1 MFLLGEKRRKASI
14 LVIVFCVALPFILSL
29 GIYHQYAHGAC
40 QNVDPGL
47 ERLLESGDLSQDSTD
62 AHRDDFRTVPRPM
75 YDIIDIGASTG
86 GSTTFMSKALLKNVP
101 DFDRREAINSRTL
114 GIDRDKRKVAL
125 ARLRNVDSIQADICK
140 LSRSSIEDTC
150 GRPIRGVTMWHVL
163 EHMPACDIASDIWIR
178 SAQLVREFSS
188 FRGPSF
194 DDRAVLMPS
203 GTHRYYENWHGHTCH
218 FNSTL
223 LLNSIQT
230 ADKRGTVELLVLS
243 KVIGS
248 TSSEVL
254 LPDGSAPD
262 SHRYDPLIHP
272 KKSVFDL
279 EQPVYE
285 EMRACVVYSSSELSI
300 VSALCLLDALSPW
313 EQNDNN
319 TRVVLCKND
328 HPDRTELPCVES
340 ILNLARRA
348 IAITNS
354 LDASVLREK
363 YST

>member
-1 MFLLGEKRRKASI
+1 
-14 LVIVFCVALPFILSL
+14 VIVWCVALPFILSH
-29 GIYHQYAHGAC
+29 GIINMHGC

-47 ERLLESGDLSQDSTD
+47 LRLLESGDLSQDSTD

-86 GSTTFMSKALLKNVP
+86 GSTNFMSKALLKNVP

-114 GIDRDKRKVAL
+114 GIDRDERKVAL
-125 ARLRNVDSIQADICK
+125 ARLRHVDSIQADICK
-140 LSRSSIEDTC
+140 LSRSTIEATC
-150 GRPIRGVTMWHVL
+150 RRPVRGVTMWHVL

-194 DDRAVLMPS
+194 DDKAVLMPS

-218 FNSTL
+218 
-223 LLNSIQT
+223 LNSSMLLRTIRT
-230 ADKRGTVELLVLS
+230 VDRG
-243 KVIGS
+243 VI
-248 TSSEVL
+248 EVL
-254 LPDGSAPD
+254 LLSKIIQSTASGVLLPNGANPE
-262 SHRYDPLIHP
+262 SHQYDPRIHP
-272 KKSVFDL
+272 VKESFAL

-300 VSALCLLDALSPW
+300 LSALCLLDALSPW
-313 EQNDNN
+313 EQADKN
-319 TRVVLCKND
+319 TRIVLCKND
-328 HPDRTELPCVES
+328 HPNRKIELPCVES

-348 IAITNS
+348 IAITNT